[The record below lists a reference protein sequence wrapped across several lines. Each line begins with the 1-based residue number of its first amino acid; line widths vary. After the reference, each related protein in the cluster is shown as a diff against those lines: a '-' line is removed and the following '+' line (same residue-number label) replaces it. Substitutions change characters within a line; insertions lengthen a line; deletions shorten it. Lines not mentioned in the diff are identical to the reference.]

1 MIHCKQT
8 NLKFFL
14 EDIWDWIH
22 LEISVRGLQEQN
34 EMNKAYKH
42 SILIRDI
49 WELFTVLI
57 EIE

>member
-22 LEISVRGLQEQN
+22 LQISVRGLREQN

-42 SILIRDI
+42 SILIHDI
-49 WELFTVLI
+49 W
-57 EIE
+57 